1 MTSLSCYAWV
11 AIHWVLQLFWFA
23 MLAYALV
30 SWVPSMRGRWS
41 DYVAR
46 VVEPVLVPV
55 RRVIPPLGGLDLS
68 FLVVILL
75 LGYVMRYLPSSPS
88 ACSLY

>member
-1 MTSLSCYAWV
+1 
-11 AIHWVLQLFWFA
+11 

-30 SWVPSMRGRWS
+30 SWIPSLRGRWF

-46 VVEPVLVPV
+46 VVEPVLIPV

-68 FLVVILL
+68 FLIVILL
-75 LGYVMRYLPSSPS
+75 LGYIMRSVPPAYCYYG
-88 ACSLY
+88 AN